1 MCVNKINYKTDNIAQ
16 IKTNVDITITECLLQ
31 VCIFT
36 CAVVVE
42 HLCKDSR
49 VTVEEILVKYSVIVG
64 LRLCETRQSSS
75 WNLLQCGAVDLMP
88 YSTNVDTHSVAFHRG
103 SNR

>member
-1 MCVNKINYKTDNIAQ
+1 M
-16 IKTNVDITITECLLQ
+16 KTNVDITFTEGLLQ

-42 HLCKDSR
+42 HLCEDSR
-49 VTVEEILVKYSVIVG
+49 VTVEEILVKYPVIVG
-64 LRLCETRQSSS
+64 LCLCETSQSRS

-88 YSTNVDTHSVAFHRG
+88 YSTNVDTHSVAFHRDN
-103 SNR
+103 NR